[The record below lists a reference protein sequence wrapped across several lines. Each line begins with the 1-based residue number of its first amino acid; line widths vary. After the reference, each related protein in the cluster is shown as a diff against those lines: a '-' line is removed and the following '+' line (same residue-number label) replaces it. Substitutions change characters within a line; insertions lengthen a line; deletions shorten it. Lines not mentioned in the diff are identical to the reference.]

1 MADWFR
7 KRSWEADD
15 QRDFEDRLA
24 QAPADARPQYLRLQA
39 LELGES
45 RPGDALTLLKRA
57 LDGWPEHFETAA
69 TLGQCGDC
77 LMALGDYEGAVE
89 AYALAVKRMRYHP
102 GVQTQAWLSCV
113 LAIAE
118 RGDRSRF
125 RLAQQI
131 LREFGARLDHPAV
144 ALRASAA
151 AALIAQAEGRVEE
164 ARVQSGAA
172 LLASAT
178 LRDRKIPMSA
188 DDRAL
193 LRRMR
198 AIAEPRSW
206 RRWLP
211 FDVS

>member
-24 QAPADARPQYLRLQA
+24 RASADARPQYLRLQA

-89 AYALAVKRMRYHP
+89 AYSLAVKRMRYHP

-131 LREFGARLDHPAV
+131 LREFGDRLDQPVV
-144 ALRASAA
+144 ALRATAA
-151 AALIAQAEGRVEE
+151 GALIAQAEGRVEE
-164 ARVQSGAA
+164 AKAKAGTALEAA
-172 LLASAT
+172 AV
-178 LRDRKIPMSA
+178 LRDNRVPLTA
-188 DDRAL
+188 EDRAL
-193 LRRMR
+193 VRRMR
-198 AIAEPRSW
+198 AIAEPKSW

-211 FDVS
+211 FDVG

>member
-24 QAPADARPQYLRLQA
+24 KATAEARPQYLRLQA
-39 LELGES
+39 LELSES

-77 LMALGDYEGAVE
+77 LMALGDYEGAIE

-102 GVQTQAWLSCV
+102 GVQTLAWLSCV

-131 LREFGARLDHPAV
+131 LREFGDKLDQPLV
-144 ALRASAA
+144 AFRASAA
-151 AALIAQAEGRVEE
+151 GALIAQAEGRVQE
-164 ARVQSGAA
+164 ANGLAQAA
-172 LLASAT
+172 IDAAVT
-178 LRDRKIPMSA
+178 LRDRRLPLTA
-188 DDRAL
+188 DDRSL
-193 LRRMR
+193 LRRIR
-198 AIAEPRSW
+198 AIAEPKSW

-211 FDVS
+211 FDVG

>member
-24 QAPADARPQYLRLQA
+24 KAPADARPQYLRLQA

-45 RPGDALTLLKRA
+45 RPGDALRLLDRA
-57 LDGWPEHFETAA
+57 LGDWPDHFETAA
-69 TLGQCGDC
+69 SLGQRGDC

-89 AYALAVKRMRYHP
+89 SYALAVKRMRSYP

-118 RGDRSRF
+118 RGDRSRY

-131 LREFGARLDHPAV
+131 LREFGDRLDQPV
-144 ALRASAA
+144 IALRAGAA
-151 AALIAQAEGRVEE
+151 AALIAQAEGRVAE
-164 ARVQSGAA
+164 ARGLARSA
-172 LLASAT
+172 LDASAM
-178 LRDRKIPMSA
+178 LRERRLPLTAEDRV
-188 DDRAL
+188 L
-193 LRRMR
+193 VRRMR
-198 AIAEPRSW
+198 VIAEPKSW

-211 FDVS
+211 FDLD

>member
-24 QAPADARPQYLRLQA
+24 KAPTDARAQYLRLQA

-45 RPGDALTLLKRA
+45 RPAEALRLLDRA
-57 LDGWPEHFETAA
+57 LGDWPDHFETAA
-69 TLGQCGDC
+69 TLGQRGDC
-77 LMALGDYEGAVE
+77 LMALGDYENAVE
-89 AYALAVKRMRYHP
+89 SYALAVKRMRSYP

-125 RLAQQI
+125 RLAHQI
-131 LREFGARLDHPAV
+131 LREFGAKLDQPLIR
-144 ALRASAA
+144 LRAAAA
-151 AALIAQAEGRVEE
+151 AALIARAEGRAEDGRDQARTALE
-164 ARVQSGAA
+164 AASLLRGRKVA
-172 LLASAT
+172 LA
-178 LRDRKIPMSA
+178 A

-193 LRRMR
+193 VRRIR
-198 AIAEPRSW
+198 AIAEPRLW
-206 RRWLP
+206 RRWLLLGL
-211 FDVS
+211 S